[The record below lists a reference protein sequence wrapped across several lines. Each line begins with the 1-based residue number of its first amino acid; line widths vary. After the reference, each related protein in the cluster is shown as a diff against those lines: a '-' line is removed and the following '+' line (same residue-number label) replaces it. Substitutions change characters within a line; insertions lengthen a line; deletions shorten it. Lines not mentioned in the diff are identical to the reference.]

1 MTKRSNAV
9 YIISVAAE
17 LAGVHPQTLRIYER
31 KGLIEPFR
39 TPGGTRRYS
48 DEDLERL
55 GLIQELT
62 AEGVNLEGVR
72 RILELQTDNNRLRAQ
87 VDRLRRLL
95 GEAQSRP
102 GAEPARGS
110 TVFQGNVGRRRHLPD
125 IRREGPFGERAAIT
139 AHAVRLAVVARSL
152 E

>member
-1 MTKRSNAV
+1 MSTNRESAV

-31 KGLIEPFR
+31 RGLIEPYR

-62 AEGVNLEGVR
+62 HAGVNLEGVR
-72 RILELQTDNNRLRAQ
+72 RILDLQNDNQRLQAQ
-87 VDRLRRLL
+87 VVRLRRLL
-95 GEAQSRP
+95 GESQTRIVGEPP
-102 GAEPARGS
+102 GTTVIRGVRV
-110 TVFQGNVGRRRHLPD
+110 TRRNLPD
-125 IRREGPFGERAAIT
+125 IRRDKPI
-139 AHAVRLAVVARSL
+139 
-152 E
+152 

>member
-1 MTKRSNAV
+1 MPNKPDAV

-48 DEDLERL
+48 EEDLARL

-62 AEGVNLEGVR
+62 SDGVNLEGVR
-72 RILELQTDNNRLRAQ
+72 RILELQNENDRLRAQ
-87 VDRLRRLL
+87 VERLRRLL
-95 GEAQSRP
+95 GEAEARYAGSPQSATP
-102 GAEPARGS
+102 M
-110 TVFQGNVGRRRHLPD
+110 GRRGTRNLPD
-125 IRREGPFGERAAIT
+125 VLRDFP
-139 AHAVRLAVVARSL
+139 L
-152 E
+152 

>member
-1 MTKRSNAV
+1 MAKKTEAV

-48 DEDLERL
+48 EEDLTRL

-62 AEGVNLEGVR
+62 SDGVNLEGVR
-72 RILELQTDNNRLRAQ
+72 RILELQNENDRLRSQ

-95 GEAQSRP
+95 GEAEARYAGQPQSSF
-102 GAEPARGS
+102 A
-110 TVFQGNVGRRRHLPD
+110 VGTRSSERNLPD
-125 IRREGPFGERAAIT
+125 ILRDLP
-139 AHAVRLAVVARSL
+139 L
-152 E
+152 